1 MSNEHGTVN
10 SSCKLLP
17 SLVDTN
23 GKTDSLSHPGE
34 FCTTTTVSTM
44 HHDSHV
50 RSSVDNREIFQENI
64 QENIQE
70 NTQTPIYRYEF
81 TQEFIENL
89 SRFSKIHQ
97 YDDRHVFK
105 ESWDSWIQE
114 NSELV
119 NQEIIRLH
127 NLQYDGDIL
136 DKMFKSA
143 RYYFRKK
150 GTEKKAPKERKSY
163 ISFSK
168 QILDCMDEHIFENT
182 QQTQKSQ
189 QTQKD
194 PKDPKDQTI
203 KNQVKPSVSF
213 VDFCQTNKEV
223 IKETI
228 SYLNQQ
234 GIKDLEEIQN
244 KVKKTYKNRYFMI
257 KTQLQEKI

>member
-50 RSSVDNREIFQENI
+50 RSYVDNRENI
-64 QENIQE
+64 QET
-70 NTQTPIYRYEF
+70 TQTPIYRYEF

-105 ESWDSWIQE
+105 ESWDSWTQE

-127 NLQYDGDIL
+127 NLEYDGDIL

-150 GTEKKAPKERKSY
+150 GTEKKAPKERKNY

-182 QQTQKSQ
+182 QQNQK
-189 QTQKD
+189 TQKD
-194 PKDPKDQTI
+194 QTT
-203 KNQVKPSVSF
+203 KNQVKPSVSYL
-213 VDFCQTNKEV
+213 DFCQTNKEV

-257 KTQLQEKI
+257 KTQSQEKI

>member
-1 MSNEHGTVN
+1 MSNEHGTVSHP

-50 RSSVDNREIFQENI
+50 RSSLDNRENIRENFQENI
-64 QENIQE
+64 QET
-70 NTQTPIYRYEF
+70 TQTPIYRYEF
-81 TQEFIENL
+81 THEFIENL

-105 ESWDSWIQE
+105 ESWDSWTQE

-127 NLQYDGDIL
+127 NLQYEGDIL

-150 GTEKKAPKERKSY
+150 GTEKKAPKERKNY

-182 QQTQKSQ
+182 QQTQKNQ
-189 QTQKD
+189 
-194 PKDPKDQTI
+194 KDPKDQTT
-203 KNQVKPSVSF
+203 KNQVKPSVSYL
-213 VDFCQTNKEV
+213 DFCQTNKEV

-228 SYLNQQ
+228 HYLNQQ

-257 KTQLQEKI
+257 KTQSQEKI

>member
-1 MSNEHGTVN
+1 MSNEHRTVSHP

-34 FCTTTTVSTM
+34 FDTTTPLSTM

-50 RSSVDNREIFQENI
+50 RSSVDSR
-64 QENIQE
+64 ENIQE

-105 ESWDSWIQE
+105 ESWDSWTQE

-182 QQTQKSQ
+182 KQSQ
-189 QTQKD
+189 NTQKD

-203 KNQVKPSVSF
+203 KNQVKPSVSY

-228 SYLNQQ
+228 HYLNQQ

-257 KTQLQEKI
+257 KTQSQEKI

>member
-1 MSNEHGTVN
+1 MSNEHGTVSHP

-34 FCTTTTVSTM
+34 FDTTTPLSTM

-50 RSSVDNREIFQENI
+50 RSSVDSR
-64 QENIQE
+64 ENIQE

-105 ESWDSWIQE
+105 ESWDSWTQE

-168 QILDCMDEHIFENT
+168 EILDCMDEHIFE
-182 QQTQKSQ
+182 K
-189 QTQKD
+189 TQKD
-194 PKDPKDQTI
+194 PKDQT
-203 KNQVKPSVSF
+203 KKKQVKPSVSY

-228 SYLNQQ
+228 HYLNQQ

-257 KTQLQEKI
+257 KSQS

>member
-1 MSNEHGTVN
+1 MSNEHGTVSHP

-23 GKTDSLSHPGE
+23 GKTDSLSHSGE
-34 FCTTTTVSTM
+34 FDTTTTVSTM

-50 RSSVDNREIFQENI
+50 RSSLDNRENF

-81 TQEFIENL
+81 THEFIENL

-105 ESWDSWIQE
+105 ESWDSWTQE

-127 NLQYDGDIL
+127 NLQYEGDIL

-150 GTEKKAPKERKSY
+150 GTEKKAPKERKNY

-182 QQTQKSQ
+182 QQSQ
-189 QTQKD
+189 
-194 PKDPKDQTI
+194 KDPKDQTK
-203 KNQVKPSVSF
+203 KNHVKPSVSYL
-213 VDFCQTNKEV
+213 DFCQTNKEV

-257 KTQLQEKI
+257 KTQSQEKI

>member
-1 MSNEHGTVN
+1 MSNEHGTVSHP

-23 GKTDSLSHPGE
+23 GKTDTPSHRGE
-34 FCTTTTVSTM
+34 FDTTTTVSTM

-50 RSSVDNREIFQENI
+50 RSSVDNRENFQENI
-64 QENIQE
+64 QENI
-70 NTQTPIYRYEF
+70 QTPIYRYEF

-182 QQTQKSQ
+182 QQSQ
-189 QTQKD
+189 QTQKNQKD

-213 VDFCQTNKEV
+213 IDFCQTNKEV